1 MFSAV
6 IALIVHH
13 QTVLLNAESNSTSKE
28 GQNEANGTALFK
40 KINATDKK
48 DEGQKVLLLLKQK
61 QRQHFGEGKTVD
73 WSSNSTSSSSS
84 NASSVPF
91 SETKKANRGNNC
103 TTPTA
108 HFGQKNSTKIDKQKR
123 EKRRKREADSTTS
136 VEHFSTE
143 NGEEKDESGR
153 LSSETSS
160 GAEEKE
166 EAKKNS
172 SEANGERKGK
182 ERDET
187 EGGGRRGG
195 GEEEEEE
202 DNEEEK
208 GENSTNCGNELGE
221 LLLKMAQKEGK
232 VADAIVKSVKNGSEE
247 TPKGTKLATE
257 TEKSSG
263 TVENEANYGG
273 RNQTVATEK
282 GNGTV
287 ENGTNERRRKRENT
301 QDLVR
306 QANAQLQNSFGN
318 AQTMVQQQQQMP
330 AQIIQ
335 LPSMDLSNGKAQNV
349 LLISDSGNVSM
360 SRGLHFLSVST
371 SLQQ

>member
-61 QRQHFGEGKTVD
+61 QRQHFGEEKIVN
-73 WSSNSTSSSSS
+73 WSSNSTSNSS

-123 EKRRKREADSTTS
+123 EKRRKREAASTAS
-136 VEHFSTE
+136 AEHFSTE

-195 GEEEEEE
+195 GEEEEE
-202 DNEEEK
+202 DKEEEEGK
-208 GENSTNCGNELGE
+208 EENGDNSTNCGNGW
-221 LLLKMAQKEGK
+221 EGR
-232 VADAIVKSVKNGSEE
+232 GRTWEW
-247 TPKGTKLATE
+247 KL
-257 TEKSSG
+257 
-263 TVENEANYGG
+263 
-273 RNQTVATEK
+273 
-282 GNGTV
+282 
-287 ENGTNERRRKRENT
+287 
-301 QDLVR
+301 
-306 QANAQLQNSFGN
+306 
-318 AQTMVQQQQQMP
+318 
-330 AQIIQ
+330 
-335 LPSMDLSNGKAQNV
+335 
-349 LLISDSGNVSM
+349 
-360 SRGLHFLSVST
+360 
-371 SLQQ
+371 